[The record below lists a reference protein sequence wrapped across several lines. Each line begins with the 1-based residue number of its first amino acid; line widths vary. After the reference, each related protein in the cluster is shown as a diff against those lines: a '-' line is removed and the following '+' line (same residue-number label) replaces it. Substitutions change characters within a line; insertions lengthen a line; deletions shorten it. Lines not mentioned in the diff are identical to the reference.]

1 MYRCNS
7 LGESVNEYL
16 MNLYLDKEY
25 IRRFP
30 ALHEE
35 DSLWKVSKILSLI
48 DEVLSRFDKTEINM
62 LDVGG
67 GAGVILS
74 AVSTYIERTTS

>member
-1 MYRCNS
+1 LYRCNS